1 MSLRDVVSVV
11 TVFPGG
17 QGVVG
22 CEVTPM
28 FDVLYPGRRL
38 VINSP
43 LSVEEVA
50 QRLGRDVTSPVMRPQ
65 LRDRRQERF
74 EGTFADG
81 QFSIIRRVHGRNSFR
96 PWMKGRLSAQ
106 PAGTRIDLHVQL
118 HLFVLIF
125 GVILAIIAGSIAAI
139 AAPELP
145 VVTNSPL
152 MARLLAMALIA
163 VIFAALGRIEA
174 RTATRL
180 LEKVVGATPGESR
193 RVSQQTVAAQR

>member
-1 MSLRDVVSVV
+1 
-11 TVFPGG
+11 
-17 QGVVG
+17 
-22 CEVTPM
+22 M

-43 LSVEEVA
+43 LSVEEVTE
-50 QRLGRDVTSPVMRPQ
+50 RLGREVTPPVMRSQ
-65 LRDRRQERF
+65 LWDRRQQGF

-81 QFSIIRRVHGRNSFR
+81 QFSFIRLVHGRNSFR

-106 PAGTRIDLHVQL
+106 PTGTRVDLHLQM
-118 HLFVLIF
+118 HLFILVF
-125 GVILAIIAGSIAAI
+125 GVVLAIIAGTIAAI

-145 VVTNSPL
+145 VVANSPL
-152 MARLLAMALIA
+152 VARLLAMALIA
-163 VIFAALGRIEA
+163 VIFAGLGSIEA

-193 RVSQQTVAAQR
+193 RASQQTVAAQR